1 MLEMDLFGAF
11 RVRLTITALVLVVLF
26 AATLAVD
33 AQPAGTPVKI
43 GVLSSQSRETSEA
56 AWTAFRQ
63 GLRDLG
69 WDEGRNIVVEMRL
82 ADGKLDRLPRLAR
95 ELLSL
100 NVGLVV
106 AQNSPA
112 ARAAIAATTTV
123 PIIMVE
129 VGDPVA
135 TGFVTNLAR
144 PGGNVTGLTNMAT
157 DLTRKRLQILKE
169 AVPSATRI
177 AVIMDPSDPV
187 VAPQWRDAQSAA
199 ERLGLHLQRLEM
211 RNADDLR
218 RAFQM
223 AVAGKAEAGLR
234 LADPLAVV
242 LRTETADLAIKHRL
256 PLMVR
261 ARGEVEAG
269 GLLSYYADA
278 LDYHRRAASYVDR
291 ILKGAKPADLPIEQP
306 TKFELVI
313 NMKTAKALG
322 LTIPPSLLL
331 RADQVIE

>member
-1 MLEMDLFGAF
+1 MDRRAF
-11 RVRLTITALVLVVLF
+11 LTSVAAFVVAPLVVK
-26 AATLAVD
+26 
-33 AQPAGTPVKI
+33 AQSVGPLVKI
-43 GVLSSQSRETSEA
+43 GVLSPQSRETSLA

-63 GLRDLG
+63 GLREFG
-69 WDEGRNIVVEMRL
+69 WDEGRNIVVEMRF
-82 ADGKLDRLPRLAR
+82 ADGKLDRLSGLAQ

-100 NVGLVV
+100 NVSLIV
-106 AQNSPA
+106 AQNSPGV
-112 ARAAIAATTTV
+112 RAAITATTTV
-123 PIIMVE
+123 AIVMVE

-144 PGGNVTGLTNMAT
+144 PGGNVTGLTNMAR
-157 DLTRKRLQILKE
+157 DLTSKRLQLLKE

-211 RNADDLR
+211 RNAHDLR

-223 AVAGKAEAGLR
+223 AAVSKADAVLR

-242 LRTETADLAIKHRL
+242 LGTETAALAIKHRL

-261 ARGEVEAG
+261 ARPEVEMG

-278 LDYHRRAASYVDR
+278 LDYHRRAAVYVDK
-291 ILKGAKPADLPIEQP
+291 ILKGAKPADLPVEQP

-313 NMKTAKALG
+313 NLRTAKALG
-322 LTIPPSLLL
+322 LTIPPSVLL
-331 RADQVIE
+331 RADHVIE

>member
-1 MLEMDLFGAF
+1 MRRAAA
-11 RVRLTITALVLVVLF
+11 VVVLMLPLL
-26 AATLAVD
+26 AAPLAAE
-33 AQPAGTPVKI
+33 AQQAGTPVKI
-43 GVLSSQSRETSEA
+43 GVLSSQSRETSAA

-63 GLRDLG
+63 GLHDLG

-82 ADGKLDRLPRLAR
+82 ADGKLDRLPRLAQ

-100 NVGLVV
+100 NVRLIV
-106 AQNSPA
+106 AQNTPA

-123 PIIMVE
+123 PIVMVE
-129 VGDPVA
+129 VGDPIA
-135 TGFVTNLAR
+135 TRFVTNLAH

-157 DLTRKRLQILKE
+157 DLTRKRLQLLKE

-177 AVIMDPSDPV
+177 AVLMDPNDPV

-199 ERLGLHLQRLEM
+199 DPLGIHLQRLEM
-211 RNADDLR
+211 RNAEDLR

-223 AVAGKAEAGLR
+223 AVAGKAQAVLR
-234 LADPLAVV
+234 LADPLAIV
-242 LRTETADLAIKHRL
+242 LRTETADLAIQHHL
-256 PLMVR
+256 PLMAR

-278 LDYHRRAASYVDR
+278 LDYHRRAASHVDR
-291 ILKGAKPADLPIEQP
+291 ILKGAKPGDLPIEQP

-313 NMKTAKALG
+313 NLKTAKALG
-322 LTIPPSLLL
+322 LTIPPSLLQ